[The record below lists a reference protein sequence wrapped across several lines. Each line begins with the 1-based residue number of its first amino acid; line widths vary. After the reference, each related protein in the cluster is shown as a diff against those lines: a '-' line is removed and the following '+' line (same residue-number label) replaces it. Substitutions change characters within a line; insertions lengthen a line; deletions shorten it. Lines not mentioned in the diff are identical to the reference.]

1 MSLPAARLNG
11 GHPPPRIDPM
21 RLPSL
26 KYLRTFQIAGQHLSF
41 KDAAD
46 DLAVTASAVSHQ
58 IKNLEAYL
66 GVPLFERKTRMLEFT
81 DAGKI
86 YFDYLNTMFSRLES
100 ETQQLRGRYGRN
112 IVRISAPPFFA
123 NEALLKRISSFQAF
137 SSALD
142 IRVSTQPSRVN
153 VHPAKADISIL
164 LGNDDWPELRTY
176 RLFRR
181 RFVTACSPA
190 LMRENQI
197 DSPDKLN
204 GQTLIVHENET
215 NAWDSWAEQLR
226 VPAPVPRKIMRF
238 DSMSEVARAA
248 EQGLGIALVSWPL
261 GADWFQHNSLIRL
274 FEDEIDTDSYFYL
287 VHRPEEADR
296 PEVQSVIDW
305 MVTEL
310 RKIT

>member
-1 MSLPAARLNG
+1 
-11 GHPPPRIDPM
+11 M

-26 KYLRTFQIAGQHLSF
+26 KNLRTFQIAGQHLSF
-41 KDAAD
+41 REAAD

-81 DAGKI
+81 DAGQI
-86 YFDYLNTMFSRLES
+86 YFEYLNTMFSRLES
-100 ETQQLRGRYGRN
+100 ETQQLRVRYGRN

-123 NEALLKRISSFQAF
+123 NEALLKRISSFQA
-137 SSALD
+137 SSSELD

-164 LGNDDWPELRTY
+164 LGNDDWPELQTY
-176 RLFRR
+176 RLFQR
-181 RFVTACSPA
+181 RFVTACSPG
-190 LMRENQI
+190 LMKEKKIN
-197 DSPDKLN
+197 SPEKLN
-204 GQTLIVHENET
+204 QQTLIVHENEAD
-215 NAWDSWAEQLR
+215 AWDSWARQLGVR
-226 VPAPVPRKIMRF
+226 EPVPQKIMRF

-261 GADWFQHNSLIRL
+261 SADWFRYNALVRV
-274 FEDEIDTDSYFYL
+274 FEEEIDTEKYFYL

-296 PEVQSVIDW
+296 PEVQSLIEW
-305 MVTEL
+305 MVAEL
-310 RKIT
+310 QNVT